1 MTRLF
6 FVTVRPGPVAQN
18 RVFPYWQD
26 VLLVRAPRYTCFNN
40 MSFRKLRGL
49 GNQEGSAAV
58 EFAISLPFLILLA
71 IGVADFGRL
80 YIVALATA
88 SAARAGAQYG
98 AQLPG
103 TTGDAAGIEQAA
115 RADAGNIGLQSVTS
129 TQICKCSDGTTPAC
143 TGTCAGYGVP
153 QVFVRVS
160 TTNTVSFAFRYPG
173 LAQSVP
179 VVRTVTLR
187 VQ

>member
-1 MTRLF
+1 M
-6 FVTVRPGPVAQN
+6 
-18 RVFPYWQD
+18 
-26 VLLVRAPRYTCFNN
+26 RARI
-40 MSFRKLRGL
+40 LRGL
-49 GNQEGSAAV
+49 RSQEGSAAV

-80 YIVALATA
+80 YIVAHATA

-98 AQLPG
+98 AQSPG
-103 TTGDAAGIEQAA
+103 TSGNVAGIDLAA
-115 RADAGNIGLQSVTS
+115 RADAGNVGLDSVTS

-143 TGTCAGYGVP
+143 TGTCPGYGVP
-153 QVFVRVS
+153 QVFVQVR

-179 VVRTVTLR
+179 VIRTVTLR
-187 VQ
+187 IQ